1 MNIAYVFFT
10 FKYVSVIRCP
20 QQGVWALQV
29 AANIQSLSHNFASR
43 QVLKDVSFTIEQG
56 TFVGLLGANG
66 AGKTTLFSVLTRLI
80 KASSGKVLLFDHD
93 LQRTPA
99 AALATLG
106 IVFQQPTLD
115 LDLSV
120 LQNLQYHG
128 AIQGMSPTHVQGRAQ
143 EELERLQLWDRRHE
157 RIRWLNGGHR
167 RRVEIARAL
176 LHDPQLLLLD
186 EATSSLDLESRIHM
200 QRHIRSLIETRGLT
214 VLWTTHLAEELETND
229 QVILLNKGEVHAQGR
244 LSDLVTAAGVS
255 DANQLIL
262 NLSKARA

>member
-43 QVLKDVSFTIEQG
+43 QVLKNVSFTVQQG